1 MDVTILESGSHNHS
15 SAIQDPGCAPIRD
28 LATFS
33 HGGDFLI
40 AHNDD
45 TIRNRGKIWSRV
57 DLGAA
62 ENQRSRFRG
71 TILQPHGLAA
81 QENGE
86 GYSQNDR
93 SVSELVRSFH
103 WPLDRNRNK
112 MKRLSSGLQAFDE
125 VAKGATISARDWVAT
140 GLNGSYDRTEVS
152 TPGLIPAFQI
162 LANSAR
168 Y

>member
-1 MDVTILESGSHNHS
+1 MDVTILKAGSHNHS
-15 SAIQDPGCAPIRD
+15 RAIQDPGCAPIRD

-33 HGGDFLI
+33 HGGDLLI

-45 TIRNRGKIWSRV
+45 TIRNWGNIWGRV
-57 DLGAA
+57 DLSAA

-71 TILQPHGLAA
+71 AILQPQGLAA

-93 SVSELVRSFH
+93 RVSELVRSFH
-103 WPLDRNRNK
+103 WFLDRNRNK

-125 VAKGATISARDWVAT
+125 VLKGATVKCA
-140 GLNGSYDRTEVS
+140 GL
-152 TPGLIPAFQI
+152 GLRQV
-162 LANSAR
+162 
-168 Y
+168 

>member
-1 MDVTILESGSHNHS
+1 MDVTILKSGSHNHS
-15 SAIQDPGCAPIRD
+15 GAIQDPGCAPIRD
-28 LATFS
+28 LATSS

-45 TIRNRGKIWSRV
+45 TIRNRGSIWSRV
-57 DLGAA
+57 DLRAA

-71 TILQPHGLAA
+71 AILQPHGLAA

-93 SVSELVRSFH
+93 RVSELVKSFH

-125 VAKGATISARDWVAT
+125 VAKGW
-140 GLNGSYDRTEVS
+140 
-152 TPGLIPAFQI
+152 
-162 LANSAR
+162 
-168 Y
+168 